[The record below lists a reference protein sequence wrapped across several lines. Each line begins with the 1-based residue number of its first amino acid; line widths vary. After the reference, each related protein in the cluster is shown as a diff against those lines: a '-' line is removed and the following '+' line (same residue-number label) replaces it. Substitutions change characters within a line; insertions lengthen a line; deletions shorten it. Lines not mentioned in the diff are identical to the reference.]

1 MERET
6 PEEGEQEWEKDV
18 VVEVEEVEV
27 EEDMKRNMKPSEQ
40 KGLEGEQEEEE
51 EEMAMEEDFPG
62 GHLPR
67 WTSGFRFLLRPHLRH
82 VEVRWPH
89 DFVR

>member
-1 MERET
+1 
-6 PEEGEQEWEKDV
+6 
-18 VVEVEEVEV
+18 
-27 EEDMKRNMKPSEQ
+27 MKRNMKPSEQ
-40 KGLEGEQEEEE
+40 KGLEGEQEEEEEEEEE

>member
-51 EEMAMEEDFPG
+51 EMAMEEDFPG

-67 WTSGFRFLLRPHLRH
+67 WTSGFRFLLQPHLRH